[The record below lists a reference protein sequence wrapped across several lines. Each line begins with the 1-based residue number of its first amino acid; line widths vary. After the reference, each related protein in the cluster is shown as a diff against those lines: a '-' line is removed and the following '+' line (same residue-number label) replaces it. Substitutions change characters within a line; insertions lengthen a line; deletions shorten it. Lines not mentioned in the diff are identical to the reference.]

1 MEKIV
6 LHTPSLEGTV
16 YIGEGAAE
24 RLPELLSGQKNFAV
38 TDSNV
43 RALYPDL
50 FSRTFRETP
59 VFVLPAGEE
68 NKTFE
73 NLGKILAAMAEAGL
87 HRSSRLFAVG
97 GGVVGDIGGLAAA
110 LYMRGISCMQVPTT
124 LLAQVDSAVGGKTA
138 VDLSGV
144 KNVVGAFFQPCEVL
158 VDSRFLLTLP
168 AREIKC
174 GLGEIVKYAALDAD
188 IFQALRENE
197 NRLGELGF
205 LASLVSP
212 CLRHKAKVVEA
223 DERESGERK
232 SLNVGHTTG
241 HAVEL
246 SSGLSHGECVLWGML
261 FETMLA
267 KEYGAADAAY
277 AEDLCRLVRRAL
289 GTAPLSRPD
298 FSRIGE
304 AAEKARSDKKNADDG
319 KICMSVGV
327 REGEWALFAL
337 PFAEYRA
344 GLQRLAAEFAE
355 NSEISEKE
363 GGRI

>member
-1 MEKIV
+1 M
-6 LHTPSLEGTV
+6 PYGCWGTS
-16 YIGEGAAE
+16 GPPE
-24 RLPELLSGQKNFAV
+24 R
-38 TDSNV
+38 
-43 RALYPDL
+43 
-50 FSRTFRETP
+50 FS
-59 VFVLPAGEE
+59 
-68 NKTFE
+68 
-73 NLGKILAAMAEAGL
+73 I
-87 HRSSRLFAVG
+87 
-97 GGVVGDIGGLAAA
+97 
-110 LYMRGISCMQVPTT
+110 Q
-124 LLAQVDSAVGGKTA
+124 
-138 VDLSGV
+138 
-144 KNVVGAFFQPCEVL
+144 
-158 VDSRFLLTLP
+158 
-168 AREIKC
+168 
-174 GLGEIVKYAALDAD
+174 
-188 IFQALRENE
+188 
-197 NRLGELGF
+197 
-205 LASLVSP
+205 
-212 CLRHKAKVVEA
+212 AKVVEA

-267 KEYGAADAAY
+267 KEYGVADAAY
-277 AEDLCRLVRRAL
+277 AEELCRLVRRAL